1 MTIAEPLGYLYGQ
14 FADQHPQLRAVA
26 ERKGIPMALTQTI
39 QILLPEFQSFLALV
53 SRIGG
58 LLAALPILS
67 GRTVPMKVKVALVL
81 VLGAALAPVVR
92 LPAVPYDPI
101 VLAGGLMGEMAIGLT
116 IGLAVRMFF
125 GALELA
131 GDLIGV
137 QMGFGVLQ
145 IVDPSTAHHTPI
157 VGQFF
162 TLLASLVFLSLN
174 AHMLI
179 VAAIV
184 SSYEAIPAF
193 GAALPSALGEEVLRL
208 CQEMFAIGLK
218 LSAPV
223 LVTILVINILLA
235 ILGRAVS
242 QINVFV
248 LSFPVTIAAGLAV
261 LSLSMPFTIGL
272 FMREIERLQFVIEGI
287 LKILGHG

>member
-1 MTIAEPLGYLYGQ
+1 
-14 FADQHPQLRAVA
+14 
-26 ERKGIPMALTQTI
+26 MALTQTI
-39 QILLPEFQSFLALV
+39 QLLLPEFQSFLALV
-53 SRIGG
+53 TRIGG

-81 VLGAALAPVVR
+81 VLGAALAPVIR

-101 VLAGGLMGEMAIGLT
+101 ALAGGLMGEMAIGLT

-208 CQEMFAIGLK
+208 SQEMFMIGLK

-272 FMREIERLQFVIEGI
+272 FIREIERLQFVIEGI